1 MYRRGGQVEQLPDTK
16 SEGDIAYEV
25 GRAIVAA
32 IPVAG
37 GSLQVVFEN
46 VFTAPI
52 ERRKAAWLAELVG
65 VIEEL
70 QRRVE
75 GLEASTL
82 GQNEAFVTTAMQA
95 SQVAL
100 RNHQREK
107 LDALRHAVLHSG
119 LPGAPSD
126 DEQAI
131 FVRLIDELT
140 PWHLR
145 ILTFLDDPE
154 QWMREHGIA
163 NPGWGM
169 GGVSTVL
176 EHCFSELVGQRELYD
191 QMLADL
197 QSAGL
202 AAAGS
207 YLHATMTGQG
217 MLASRTTGIGKR
229 FLSFITSPADI

>member
-1 MYRRGGQVEQLPDTK
+1 MEQLPEKK
-16 SEGDIAYEV
+16 SKGDAAYEV
-25 GRAIVAA
+25 GRAIVSAV
-32 IPVAG
+32 PVAG
-37 GSLQVVFEN
+37 GPLQVAFEN

-52 ERRKAAWLAELVG
+52 ERRKALWLEELVG
-65 VIEEL
+65 VIEEIH
-70 QRRVE
+70 RRVD
-75 GLEASTL
+75 GLEARDL
-82 GQNEAFVTTAMQA
+82 GQNEAFVTTVMHS
-95 SQVAL
+95 SQIAL
-100 RNHQREK
+100 RNHQSDK
-107 LDALRHAVLHSG
+107 LDALRNAVLHSG

-145 ILTFLDDPE
+145 ILVFLDDPE
-154 QWMREHGIA
+154 RWMGNRGVS

-176 EHCFSELVGQRELYD
+176 EHCFPDLVGRRELYD
-191 QMLADL
+191 QMVRDL

-229 FLSFITSPADI
+229 FLAFITAPASAAM